1 MQRRRRWRSRGSTFL
16 RRKNRNLKVKRDH
29 KSDLF
34 IFFKA
39 MLQNIPVDQLIPYE
53 RNNKIHTE
61 EQVKKIAK
69 SIKELWFRAP
79 ILVDENF
86 VILAGHWRLAA
97 AQKLKMKEVPVIQYT
112 DLTEEQKKKYRLLDN
127 RLSDL
132 SEYDLENL
140 RIELQELNDERLN
153 GLFEE
158 FDLKLEEEEWNEEIE
173 DEAPLPPEIT
183 EIQEWDI
190 FVMEW
195 KAGHHYLICGDST
208 KTETYEKLVT
218 LAGKKADLLFTD
230 PPYNVN
236 YKGQGK
242 KTSNGILND
251 RMSDQN
257 FLFFLQDT
265 FHALTTALKPTAP
278 MYIFHASKTQRE
290 FQNAMEEN
298 GIEIISQLI
307 WNKPSI
313 NHVWASYKSKHEPFF
328 YAKLKGQEIPRYW
341 SELYEETVR
350 ESPDRTQKTEKE
362 ILKVLKKAKEA
373 EKEGLTTIRTQKRHP
388 VQDYEHPTQKPVE
401 LVERAILNS
410 SREWELVLEPF
421 AGSGTTLIA
430 SEKTGRLSLNI
441 ELDPK
446 YVEVI
451 LKRYKRITGNS
462 IRCLNRDLNF

>member
-1 MQRRRRWRSRGSTFL
+1 MNPDFL
-16 RRKNRNLKVKRDH
+16 S
-29 KSDLF
+29 SDM
-34 IFFKA
+34 IV
-39 MLQNIPVDQLIPYE
+39 MLQHLSIDTLIPYE

-61 EQVKKIAK
+61 EQIKKIAK

-79 ILVDENF
+79 ILIDENNI
-86 VILAGHWRLAA
+86 ILAWHWRLAA
-97 AQKLKMKEVPVIQYT
+97 AKKLKLKEVPVIQYT
-112 DLTEEQKKKYRLLDN
+112 DLTEDQKKKYRLLDN
-127 RLSDL
+127 RLADL

-140 RIELQELNDERLN
+140 KLELQELNDERMN
-153 GLFEE
+153 DLFSE

-195 KAGHHYLICGDST
+195 RAGHHYLICGDST
-208 KTETYEKLVT
+208 KSETYEKLVT

-242 KTSNGILND
+242 KTSNGIMND

-265 FHALTTALKPTAP
+265 FHALKNGLNNTAP

-313 NHVWASYKSKHEPFF
+313 NHIGASYKSKHEPFF
-328 YAKLKGQEIPRYW
+328 YARMKGADIPWYG
-341 SELYEETVR
+341 SELFEETVR
-350 ESPDRTQKTEKE
+350 TLPSRAEKSDKE
-362 ILKVLKKAKEA
+362 ILQMIKKVKEA

-430 SEKTGRLSLNI
+430 AEKTGRLSLNI

-446 YVEVI
+446 YVEVVI
-451 LKRYKRITGNS
+451 RRYKRITGKS
-462 IRCLNRDLNF
+462 VRCLNRELNF

>member
-1 MQRRRRWRSRGSTFL
+1 
-16 RRKNRNLKVKRDH
+16 
-29 KSDLF
+29 
-34 IFFKA
+34 
-39 MLQNIPVDQLIPYE
+39 MLQNIPLDQLIPYE
-53 RNNKIHTE
+53 RNNKIHNA
-61 EQVKKIAK
+61 EQVKQIAK

-79 ILVDENF
+79 IIVDENF

-97 AQKLKMKEVPVIQYT
+97 AQKLKLKEAPVIQYT

-132 SEYDLENL
+132 SDYDLENL
-140 RIELQELNDERLN
+140 RLELQELNDEWMN
-153 GLFEE
+153 DLFSE

-173 DEAPLPPEIT
+173 DEAPAVQPDPIV
-183 EIQEWDI
+183 QEWDI
-190 FVMEW
+190 FELEG
-195 KAGHHYLICGDST
+195 KNGKHYLICGDST
-208 KTETYEKLVT
+208 KIETYTKLT
-218 LAGKKADLLFTD
+218 ELAGKKADLLFTD

-265 FHALTTALKPTAP
+265 FYALSTALKPTAP
-278 MYIFHASKTQRE
+278 MYVFHASKTQRE

-328 YAKLKGQEIPRYW
+328 YAKMKGADIPWYG
-341 SELYEETVR
+341 SELFEETVR
-350 ESPDRTQKTEKE
+350 TLPSRAEKSDKE
-362 ILKVLKKAKEA
+362 ILQMIKKVKEA

-430 SEKTGRLSLNI
+430 AEKAGRLSLNI

-451 LKRYKRITGNS
+451 IKRFKRITKGKVT
-462 IRCLNRDLNF
+462 CNRDDLDLNQIF

>member
-1 MQRRRRWRSRGSTFL
+1 
-16 RRKNRNLKVKRDH
+16 
-29 KSDLF
+29 
-34 IFFKA
+34 
-39 MLQNIPVDQLIPYE
+39 MLQNISIDKLIPYE
-53 RNNKIHTE
+53 HNNKIHDA
-61 EQVKKIAK
+61 EQIKKIAK

-79 ILVDENF
+79 ILIDENNI
-86 VILAGHWRLAA
+86 ILAWHWRLAA
-97 AQKLKMKEVPVIQYT
+97 AKKLKLKEVPIIQYT
-112 DLTEEQKKKYRLLDN
+112 DLTEDQKKKYRLLDN
-127 RLSDL
+127 RLADL

-140 RIELQELNDERLN
+140 KLELQELNDERLN

-158 FDLKLEEEEWNEEIE
+158 FDLKLQEEERDEDKE
-173 DEAPLPPEIT
+173 DEVPAVQPDPIV
-183 EIQEWDI
+183 QEWDI
-190 FVMEW
+190 FELEG
-195 KAGHHYLICGDST
+195 KNGKHYLICGDST
-208 KTETYEKLVT
+208 KIETYTKLT
-218 LAGKKADLLFTD
+218 ELAGKKADLLFTD

-265 FHALTTALKPTAP
+265 FYALKNGLNNTAP

-313 NHVWASYKSKHEPFF
+313 NHIGAAYKSKHEPFF
-328 YAKLKGQEIPRYW
+328 YARMKGADIPWYGSEI
-341 SELYEETVR
+341 YEETVR

-362 ILKVLKKAKEA
+362 ILQAFKKAKEA
-373 EKEGLTTIRTQKRHP
+373 EKEGYTTIWSQKRHP

-430 SEKTGRLSLNI
+430 AEKAGRLSLNI

-451 LKRYKRITGNS
+451 LKRYKRITGKS
-462 IRCLNRDLNF
+462 VRCLNRELNLAIT

>member
-1 MQRRRRWRSRGSTFL
+1 
-16 RRKNRNLKVKRDH
+16 
-29 KSDLF
+29 
-34 IFFKA
+34 
-39 MLQNIPVDQLIPYE
+39 MLQNIPLDQLIPYE
-53 RNNKIHTE
+53 RNNKIHNA
-61 EQVKKIAK
+61 EQVKQIAK

-97 AQKLKMKEVPVIQYT
+97 AQKLKLKEVPVIQYT

-127 RLSDL
+127 RLADL

-140 RIELQELNDERLN
+140 KLELQELNDEWMN
-153 GLFEE
+153 DLFSE

-208 KTETYEKLVT
+208 KSETYEKLVT

-242 KTSNGILND
+242 KTSNGIMND

-265 FHALTTALKPTAP
+265 FHALKNGLNNAAP

-328 YAKLKGQEIPRYW
+328 YARMKGSDIPRYG
-341 SELYEETVR
+341 SEIYEETVR

-362 ILKVLKKAKEA
+362 ILQAFKKAKEA

-410 SREWELVLEPF
+410 SREWESVLEPF

-430 SEKTGRLSLNI
+430 AEKTGRLSLNI

-451 LKRYKRITGNS
+451 LKRYKRITKREVTC
-462 IRCLNRDLNF
+462 INRDDLDLNQIF

>member
-1 MQRRRRWRSRGSTFL
+1 
-16 RRKNRNLKVKRDH
+16 
-29 KSDLF
+29 
-34 IFFKA
+34 
-39 MLQNIPVDQLIPYE
+39 MLQHIPIDTLIPYE
-53 RNNKIHTE
+53 RNNKIHDA
-61 EQVKKIAK
+61 EQIKKIAK

-79 ILVDENF
+79 ILVDENL
-86 VILAGHWRLAA
+86 VILAGHGRLAA
-97 AQKLKMKEVPVIQYT
+97 AKKLKLKEVPVIQYT
-112 DLTEEQKKKYRLLDN
+112 DLTEDQKKKYRLLDN
-127 RLSDL
+127 RLADL

-140 RIELQELNDERLN
+140 KLELQELNDEWMN
-153 GLFEE
+153 DLFSE
-158 FDLKLEEEEWNEEIE
+158 FDLQLEEEEWNEEIE

-208 KTETYEKLVT
+208 KSEIYEKLVT

-265 FHALTTALKPTAP
+265 FHALKNGLNNTAP

-313 NHVWASYKSKHEPFF
+313 NHIGANYKSKHEPFF
-328 YAKLKGQEIPRYW
+328 YARMKGADIPRYG

-350 ESPDRTQKTEKE
+350 TLPTRAEKSDKE
-362 ILKVLKKAKEA
+362 ILQMIKKVKEA

-430 SEKTGRLSLNI
+430 AEKTGRLSLNI

-451 LKRYKRITGNS
+451 LKRYKRITGKG
-462 IRCLNRDLNF
+462 IRCLSRELNF

>member
-1 MQRRRRWRSRGSTFL
+1 
-16 RRKNRNLKVKRDH
+16 
-29 KSDLF
+29 
-34 IFFKA
+34 
-39 MLQNIPVDQLIPYE
+39 MLQHISIDTLIPYE
-53 RNNKIHTE
+53 RNNKIHD
-61 EQVKKIAK
+61 EQQIKKIAK

-79 ILVDENF
+79 ILIDEKNI
-86 VILAGHWRLAA
+86 ILAGHWRLAA
-97 AQKLKMKEVPVIQYT
+97 AKKLKLKEVPVIQYT

-127 RLSDL
+127 RLADL
-132 SEYDLENL
+132 SDYDLENL
-140 RIELQELNDERLN
+140 KLELQELNDEWMN
-153 GLFEE
+153 DLFSE
-158 FDLKLEEEEWNEEIE
+158 FDLKLEEEERNEEIE
-173 DEAPLPPEIT
+173 DEAPLPPADPIV
-183 EIQEWDI
+183 QEWDI
-190 FVMEW
+190 FELEG
-195 KAGHHYLICGDST
+195 KSGKHYLICGDST
-208 KTETYEKLVT
+208 KSETYTKLIE

-265 FHALTTALKPTAP
+265 FHALKNGLNNTAP

-313 NHVWASYKSKHEPFF
+313 NHIGAAYKSKHEPFF
-328 YAKLKGQEIPRYW
+328 YARMKGADIPWYGSEI
-341 SELYEETVR
+341 YEETVR
-350 ESPDRTQKTEKE
+350 EAPDRTQKSDKE
-362 ILKVLKKAKEA
+362 ILQKIKKIKEA

-430 SEKTGRLSLNI
+430 AEKTGRLSLNI

-446 YVEVI
+446 YVEVVI
-451 LKRYKRITGNS
+451 RRYKRITGKS
-462 IRCLNRDLNF
+462 VRCLNRELNF

>member
-1 MQRRRRWRSRGSTFL
+1 
-16 RRKNRNLKVKRDH
+16 
-29 KSDLF
+29 
-34 IFFKA
+34 
-39 MLQNIPVDQLIPYE
+39 MLQNIPIDKLIPYE
-53 RNNKIHTE
+53 RNNKIHDE
-61 EQVKKIAK
+61 AQIKKIAK

-79 ILVDENF
+79 ILIDENNI
-86 VILAGHWRLAA
+86 ILAGHWRLAA
-97 AQKLKMKEVPVIQYT
+97 AKKLKLKEVPVIQYT

-127 RLSDL
+127 RLADL
-132 SEYDLENL
+132 SDYDLENL
-140 RIELQELNDERLN
+140 KLELQELNDEWMN
-153 GLFEE
+153 DLFSE
-158 FDLKLEEEEWNEEIE
+158 FDLQLEEEERDEDKE
-173 DEAPLPPEIT
+173 DEVPAVQPDPIV
-183 EIQEWDI
+183 QEWDI
-190 FVMEW
+190 FELEG
-195 KAGHHYLICGDST
+195 KNGKHYLICGDST
-208 KTETYEKLVT
+208 KIETYTKLT
-218 LAGKKADLLFTD
+218 ELAGKKADLLFTD

-265 FHALTTALKPTAP
+265 FYALKNGLNNTAP

-313 NHVWASYKSKHEPFF
+313 NHIGAAYKSKHEPFF
-328 YAKLKGQEIPRYW
+328 YARMKGADIPWYGSEI
-341 SELYEETVR
+341 YEETVR

-362 ILKVLKKAKEA
+362 ILQSFKKAKEA
-373 EKEGLTTIRTQKRHP
+373 EKEGYTTIWSQKRHP

-410 SREWELVLEPF
+410 SREWESVLEPF

-430 SEKTGRLSLNI
+430 AEKAGRLSLNI

-451 LKRYKRITGNS
+451 LKRYKRLTKREVTCI
-462 IRCLNRDLNF
+462 NRDDLDLNQIF

>member
-1 MQRRRRWRSRGSTFL
+1 
-16 RRKNRNLKVKRDH
+16 
-29 KSDLF
+29 
-34 IFFKA
+34 
-39 MLQNIPVDQLIPYE
+39 MLQHLSIDTLIPYE
-53 RNNKIHTE
+53 RNNKTHDEAQI
-61 EQVKKIAK
+61 KKIAK

-86 VILAGHWRLAA
+86 VILAGHGRLAA
-97 AQKLKMKEVPVIQYT
+97 AQKLKLKEVPVIQYT

-127 RLSDL
+127 RIADL
-132 SEYDLENL
+132 SEYDLDNL
-140 RIELQELNDERLN
+140 KLELQELNDGWMN
-153 GLFEE
+153 DLFSE

-173 DEAPLPPEIT
+173 DEAPAVQPDPIV
-183 EIQEWDI
+183 QEWDI
-190 FVMEW
+190 FELEG
-195 KAGHHYLICGDST
+195 KNGKHYLICGDST
-208 KTETYEKLVT
+208 KSETYTKLT
-218 LAGKKADLLFTD
+218 ELAGKKADLLFTD

-242 KTSNGILND
+242 KTSNGIMND

-257 FLFFLQDT
+257 FLFFLEDV
-265 FHALTTALKPTAP
+265 FNAITTATKESAP
-278 MYIFHASKTQRE
+278 MYIFHASRTQMWFE
-290 FQNAMEEN
+290 QAMMGA

-328 YAKLKGQEIPRYW
+328 YAKKKGQEIPRYW
-341 SELYEETVR
+341 SEIYEETVR
-350 ESPDRTQKTEKE
+350 DNPERYKKSDKE
-362 ILKVLKKAKEA
+362 ILQAIKRAKEA
-373 EKEGLTTIRTQKRHP
+373 EVEGLTTIRTQKRHP

-430 SEKTGRLSLNI
+430 SEKAGRISLNI

-451 LKRYKRITGNS
+451 LKRFKRITKGKVTC
-462 IRCLNRDLNF
+462 INRDDLNLNQIF

>member
-1 MQRRRRWRSRGSTFL
+1 
-16 RRKNRNLKVKRDH
+16 
-29 KSDLF
+29 
-34 IFFKA
+34 

-79 ILVDENF
+79 ILIDENNI
-86 VILAGHWRLAA
+86 ILAGHGRLAA

-132 SEYDLENL
+132 SEYDLDNL
-140 RIELQELNDERLN
+140 KLELQELNDGWMN
-153 GLFEE
+153 DLFSE

-208 KTETYEKLVT
+208 KSETYEKLVT

-242 KTSNGILND
+242 KTSNGIMND
-251 RMSDQN
+251 CMSDQN

-265 FHALTTALKPTAP
+265 FHALTTALNSTAP

-350 ESPDRTQKTEKE
+350 ELPDRTQKTEKE
-362 ILKVLKKAKEA
+362 ILQALKKAKEA
-373 EKEGLTTIRTQKRHP
+373 EKEGYTTIWSQKRHP

-410 SREWELVLEPF
+410 SREWESVLEPF

-430 SEKTGRLSLNI
+430 AEKTGRLSLNI

-451 LKRYKRITGNS
+451 LKRYKRIIKGKVTC
-462 IRCLNRDLNF
+462 INRDDLNLNQIF

>member
-1 MQRRRRWRSRGSTFL
+1 
-16 RRKNRNLKVKRDH
+16 
-29 KSDLF
+29 
-34 IFFKA
+34 
-39 MLQNIPVDQLIPYE
+39 MLQNISIDKLIPYE
-53 RNNKIHTE
+53 HNNKIHDA
-61 EQVKKIAK
+61 EQIKKIAK

-79 ILVDENF
+79 ILIDENNI
-86 VILAGHWRLAA
+86 ILAWHWRLAA
-97 AQKLKMKEVPVIQYT
+97 AKKLKLKEVPIIQYT
-112 DLTEEQKKKYRLLDN
+112 DLTENQKKKYRLLDN
-127 RLSDL
+127 RLADL

-140 RIELQELNDERLN
+140 KLELQELNDERLN

-158 FDLKLEEEEWNEEIE
+158 FDLKLQEEERDEDKE
-173 DEAPLPPEIT
+173 DEVPAVQPDPIV
-183 EIQEWDI
+183 QEWDI
-190 FVMEW
+190 FELEG
-195 KAGHHYLICGDST
+195 KNGKHYLICGDST
-208 KTETYEKLVT
+208 KIETYTKLT
-218 LAGKKADLLFTD
+218 ELAGKKADLLFTD

-265 FHALTTALKPTAP
+265 FYALKNGLNNTAP

-313 NHVWASYKSKHEPFF
+313 NHIGAAYKSKHEPFF
-328 YAKLKGQEIPRYW
+328 YARMKGADIPWYG
-341 SELYEETVR
+341 SELFEETVR
-350 ESPDRTQKTEKE
+350 TLPTRAEKNDKE
-362 ILKVLKKAKEA
+362 ILQMIKKVKEA

-410 SREWELVLEPF
+410 SREWESVLEPF

-430 SEKTGRLSLNI
+430 AEKTGRLSLNI

-446 YVEVI
+446 YVEVVI
-451 LKRYKRITGNS
+451 RRYKRITGKS
-462 IRCLNRDLNF
+462 VRCLNRELNF

>member
-1 MQRRRRWRSRGSTFL
+1 
-16 RRKNRNLKVKRDH
+16 
-29 KSDLF
+29 
-34 IFFKA
+34 
-39 MLQNIPVDQLIPYE
+39 MLQHLSIDTLIPYE
-53 RNNKIHTE
+53 RNNKIHDA
-61 EQVKKIAK
+61 EQIKKIAK

-79 ILVDENF
+79 ILIDENNI
-86 VILAGHWRLAA
+86 ILAWHWRLAA
-97 AQKLKMKEVPVIQYT
+97 AKKLKLKEVPVIQYT

-127 RLSDL
+127 RLADL

-140 RIELQELNDERLN
+140 RLELQELNDEWMN
-153 GLFEE
+153 DLFSE
-158 FDLKLEEEEWNEEIE
+158 FDLQLDEEERDEDKE
-173 DEAPLPPEIT
+173 DEVPAAQPDPIV
-183 EIQEWDI
+183 QEWDI
-190 FVMEW
+190 FELEG
-195 KAGHHYLICGDST
+195 KNGKHYLICGDST
-208 KTETYEKLVT
+208 KAETYTKLT
-218 LAGKKADLLFTD
+218 ELAGKKADLLFTD

-265 FHALTTALKPTAP
+265 FHALQTALNSTAP

-313 NHVWASYKSKHEPFF
+313 NHIGAAYKSKHEPFF
-328 YAKLKGQEIPRYW
+328 YARMKGADIPRYG
-341 SELYEETVR
+341 SEIFEETVR
-350 ESPDRTQKTEKE
+350 TLPTRAEKSDKE
-362 ILKVLKKAKEA
+362 ILQMIKKVKEA

-410 SREWELVLEPF
+410 SREWESVLEPF

-430 SEKTGRLSLNI
+430 AEKTGRISLNI

-451 LKRYKRITGNS
+451 LKRYKRITKRE
-462 IRCLNRDLNF
+462 ITCLNRGDLELNQIF

>member
-1 MQRRRRWRSRGSTFL
+1 
-16 RRKNRNLKVKRDH
+16 
-29 KSDLF
+29 
-34 IFFKA
+34 
-39 MLQNIPVDQLIPYE
+39 MLQHLSIDTLIPYE
-53 RNNKIHTE
+53 RNNKIHD
-61 EQVKKIAK
+61 EQQIKKIAK

-79 ILVDENF
+79 ILIDENNI
-86 VILAGHWRLAA
+86 ILAGHWRLAA
-97 AQKLKMKEVPVIQYT
+97 AKKLKLKEVPVIQYT
-112 DLTEEQKKKYRLLDN
+112 DLTEDQKKKYRLLDN
-127 RLSDL
+127 RLADL
-132 SEYDLENL
+132 SDYDLENL
-140 RIELQELNDERLN
+140 KLELQELNDERLN

-158 FDLKLEEEEWNEEIE
+158 FDLKIEEEEWNEEIE
-173 DEAPLPPEIT
+173 DEAPLPPTDPIV
-183 EIQEWDI
+183 QEWDI
-190 FVMEW
+190 FELEG
-195 KAGHHYLICGDST
+195 KNGKHYLICGDST
-208 KTETYEKLVT
+208 KIETYTKLT
-218 LAGKKADLLFTD
+218 ELADKKADLLFTD

-251 RMSDQN
+251 KMSDQN
-257 FLFFLQDT
+257 FLYFLQDT
-265 FHALTTALKPTAP
+265 FHALKTALNSNAP
-278 MYIFHASKTQRE
+278 LYVFHASKTQRE

-313 NHVWASYKSKHEPFF
+313 NHIGAAYKSKHEPFF
-328 YAKLKGQEIPRYW
+328 YARMKGADIPRYG
-341 SELYEETVR
+341 SEIYEETVR

-362 ILKVLKKAKEA
+362 ILQAFKKAKEA
-373 EKEGLTTIRTQKRHP
+373 EKEGYTTIWSQKRHP

-430 SEKTGRLSLNI
+430 AEKAGRLSINI

-451 LKRYKRITGNS
+451 LRRYKRITGKGV
-462 IRCLNRDLNF
+462 RCLSRDLELT

>member
-1 MQRRRRWRSRGSTFL
+1 
-16 RRKNRNLKVKRDH
+16 
-29 KSDLF
+29 
-34 IFFKA
+34 
-39 MLQNIPVDQLIPYE
+39 MLQHLSIDTLIPYE
-53 RNNKIHTE
+53 RNNKIHD
-61 EQVKKIAK
+61 EQQIKKIAK

-79 ILVDENF
+79 ILIDENN

-97 AQKLKMKEVPVIQYT
+97 AKKLKLKEVPVIQYT
-112 DLTEEQKKKYRLLDN
+112 DLTEDQKKKYRLLDN
-127 RLSDL
+127 RLADL

-140 RIELQELNDERLN
+140 KLELQELNDERLN

-158 FDLKLEEEEWNEEIE
+158 FDLNLEEEERDEDIE

-183 EIQEWDI
+183 EIQEWDV

-208 KTETYEKLVT
+208 KSETYEKLVA

-265 FHALTTALKPTAP
+265 FHALSTALKPTAP

-313 NHVWASYKSKHEPFF
+313 NHIGAAYKSKHEPFF
-328 YAKLKGQEIPRYW
+328 YARMKGADIPRYG
-341 SELYEETVR
+341 SEIYEETVR

-362 ILKVLKKAKEA
+362 ILQAIKKAKEA
-373 EKEGLTTIRTQKRHP
+373 EKEGYTTIWSQKRHP

-430 SEKTGRLSLNI
+430 AEKAGRLSLNI

-451 LKRYKRITGNS
+451 LKRYKRITGKS
-462 IRCLNRDLNF
+462 VRCLSRDGLDLSQIF

>member
-1 MQRRRRWRSRGSTFL
+1 
-16 RRKNRNLKVKRDH
+16 
-29 KSDLF
+29 
-34 IFFKA
+34 
-39 MLQNIPVDQLIPYE
+39 MLQHLSIDTLIPYE
-53 RNNKIHTE
+53 RNNKIHDA
-61 EQVKKIAK
+61 EQIKKIAK

-79 ILVDENF
+79 ILIDENNI
-86 VILAGHWRLAA
+86 ILAWHWRLAA
-97 AQKLKMKEVPVIQYT
+97 AKKLKLKEVPVIQYT

-127 RLSDL
+127 RLADL

-140 RIELQELNDERLN
+140 KLELQELNDERLN

-158 FDLKLEEEEWNEEIE
+158 FDLNLEEEERNEEIE
-173 DEAPLPPEIT
+173 DEAPLPPTDPIV
-183 EIQEWDI
+183 QEWDI
-190 FVMEW
+190 FELDG
-195 KAGHHYLICGDST
+195 KNGKHYLICGDST
-208 KTETYEKLVT
+208 KEGTYTKLIE

-278 MYIFHASKTQRE
+278 LYVFHASKTQRE

-313 NHVWASYKSKHEPFF
+313 NHIGAAYKSKHEPFS
-328 YAKLKGQEIPRYW
+328 YARMKGADIPRYG

-350 ESPDRTQKTEKE
+350 TLPTRAEKSDKE
-362 ILKVLKKAKEA
+362 ILQMIKKVKEA

-430 SEKTGRLSLNI
+430 AEKAGRLSLNI

-451 LKRYKRITGNS
+451 LKRYKRITGKS
-462 IRCLNRDLNF
+462 VRCLSRDLELT

>member
-1 MQRRRRWRSRGSTFL
+1 MRKEDEIRRWYEIEDPDFLSSSRI
-16 RRKNRNLKVKRDH
+16 V
-29 KSDLF
+29 
-34 IFFKA
+34 A
-39 MLQNIPVDQLIPYE
+39 MLQHLSIDTLIPYD
-53 RNNKIHTE
+53 RNNKIHDE
-61 EQVKKIAK
+61 AQIKKIAK

-86 VILAGHWRLAA
+86 VILAGHGRLAA
-97 AQKLKMKEVPVIQYT
+97 AKKLKLKEVPVIQYT

-127 RLSDL
+127 RLADL
-132 SEYDLENL
+132 SDYDLENL
-140 RIELQELNDERLN
+140 KLELQELNDEWMN
-153 GLFEE
+153 DLFSE
-158 FDLKLEEEEWNEEIE
+158 FDLQLDEEERDEDKE
-173 DEAPLPPEIT
+173 DEVPAIQPDPIV
-183 EIQEWDI
+183 QEWDI
-190 FVMEW
+190 FELEG
-195 KAGHHYLICGDST
+195 KNGKHYLICGDST
-208 KTETYEKLVT
+208 DSATYTKLIE
-218 LAGKKADLLFTD
+218 LSGQKADMLFTD

-257 FLFFLQDT
+257 FLFFLGDV
-265 FHALTTALKPTAP
+265 FNAITTATKESAP

-313 NHVWASYKSKHEPFF
+313 NHIGAAYKSKHEPFF
-328 YAKLKGQEIPRYW
+328 YARMKDADIPWYGSEI
-341 SELYEETVR
+341 YEETVR

-362 ILKVLKKAKEA
+362 ILQAFKKAKEA
-373 EKEGLTTIRTQKRHP
+373 EKEGYTTIWSQKRHP

-410 SREWELVLEPF
+410 SREWESVLEPF

-430 SEKTGRLSLNI
+430 AEKTGRLSLNI

-451 LKRYKRITGNS
+451 LKRYKRITKREVTC
-462 IRCLNRDLNF
+462 INRDNLNLNQIF

>member
-1 MQRRRRWRSRGSTFL
+1 
-16 RRKNRNLKVKRDH
+16 
-29 KSDLF
+29 
-34 IFFKA
+34 
-39 MLQNIPVDQLIPYE
+39 MLQHIPIDQLFPYE
-53 RNNKIHTE
+53 RNNKIHDE
-61 EQVKKIAK
+61 AQIKKIAK

-79 ILVDENF
+79 ILIDENNI
-86 VILAGHWRLAA
+86 ILAGHWRLAA
-97 AQKLKMKEVPVIQYT
+97 AKKLKLKEVPVIQYT
-112 DLTEEQKKKYRLLDN
+112 DLTEDQKKKYRLLDN
-127 RLSDL
+127 RLADL

-140 RIELQELNDERLN
+140 KLELQELNDERLN

-173 DEAPLPPEIT
+173 DEAPLPPTDPIV
-183 EIQEWDI
+183 QEWDI
-190 FVMEW
+190 FELEG
-195 KAGHHYLICGDST
+195 KNGKHYLICGDST
-208 KTETYEKLVT
+208 KSETYTKLT
-218 LAGKKADLLFTD
+218 ELAGKKADLLFTD

-251 RMSDQN
+251 KMSDQN

-265 FHALTTALKPTAP
+265 FHALSTALNSTAP
-278 MYIFHASKTQRE
+278 LYVFHASKTQRE

-313 NHVWASYKSKHEPFF
+313 NHIGAAYKSKHEPFF
-328 YAKLKGQEIPRYW
+328 YARMKGADIPWYGSEI
-341 SELYEETVR
+341 YEETVR

-362 ILKVLKKAKEA
+362 ILQALKKAKEA
-373 EKEGLTTIRTQKRHP
+373 EKEGSTTIRTQKRHP

-410 SREWELVLEPF
+410 SREGELVLEPF
-421 AGSGTTLIA
+421 AGSWTTLIA
-430 SEKTGRLSLNI
+430 AEKAGRLSLNI

-451 LKRYKRITGNS
+451 LKRYKRITGKS
-462 IRCLNRDLNF
+462 VRCLSRDDLDLSRAF

>member
-1 MQRRRRWRSRGSTFL
+1 
-16 RRKNRNLKVKRDH
+16 
-29 KSDLF
+29 
-34 IFFKA
+34 
-39 MLQNIPVDQLIPYE
+39 MLQHLSIDTLIPYE
-53 RNNKIHTE
+53 RNNKIHDA
-61 EQVKKIAK
+61 EQIKKIAK

-79 ILVDENF
+79 ILIDENNI
-86 VILAGHWRLAA
+86 ILAGHWRLAA
-97 AQKLKMKEVPVIQYT
+97 AKKLKLEEVPVIQYT
-112 DLTEEQKKKYRLLDN
+112 DLTEDQKKKYRLLDN
-127 RLSDL
+127 RLADL

-140 RIELQELNDERLN
+140 KLELQELNDERMN
-153 GLFEE
+153 DLFSE
-158 FDLKLEEEEWNEEIE
+158 FDLQLEEEERDEDKE
-173 DEAPLPPEIT
+173 DEVPAVQPDPIV
-183 EIQEWDI
+183 QEWDI
-190 FVMEW
+190 FELEG
-195 KAGHHYLICGDST
+195 KSGKHYLICGDST
-208 KTETYEKLVT
+208 KSETYTKLT
-218 LAGKKADLLFTD
+218 ELAGKKADLLFTD

-251 RMSDQN
+251 KMSDQN
-257 FLFFLQDT
+257 FLYFLQDT
-265 FHALTTALKPTAP
+265 FHALKTALNSNAP
-278 MYIFHASKTQRE
+278 LYVFHASKTQRE

-313 NHVWASYKSKHEPFF
+313 NHIGAAYKSKHEPFF
-328 YAKLKGQEIPRYW
+328 YARMKGADIPRYG
-341 SELYEETVR
+341 SEIYEETVR

-362 ILKVLKKAKEA
+362 ILQAFKKAKEA
-373 EKEGLTTIRTQKRHP
+373 EKEGYTTIWSQKRHP

-430 SEKTGRLSLNI
+430 AEKAGRLSINI

-451 LKRYKRITGNS
+451 LRRYKRITGKGV
-462 IRCLNRDLNF
+462 RCLSRDDLDLSQIF

>member
-1 MQRRRRWRSRGSTFL
+1 
-16 RRKNRNLKVKRDH
+16 
-29 KSDLF
+29 
-34 IFFKA
+34 

-53 RNNKIHTE
+53 RNNKIHNA

-69 SIKELWFRAP
+69 SIKELWFRSP
-79 ILVDENF
+79 IIVDENR

-132 SEYDLENL
+132 SEYDLDNL
-140 RIELQELNDERLN
+140 KLELQELNDERLN

-173 DEAPLPPEIT
+173 DEAPEVQPDPIV
-183 EIQEWDI
+183 QEWDI
-190 FVMEW
+190 FELEG
-195 KAGHHYLICGDST
+195 KNGKHYLICGDST
-208 KTETYEKLVT
+208 KSETYTKLT
-218 LAGKKADLLFTD
+218 ELAGKKADLLFTD

-242 KTSNGILND
+242 KTSNGIMND

-257 FLFFLQDT
+257 FLFFLEDV
-265 FHALTTALKPTAP
+265 FNAITTATKESTP
-278 MYIFHASKTQRE
+278 MYIFHASRTQMWFE
-290 FQNAMEEN
+290 QAMMGA

-328 YAKLKGQEIPRYW
+328 YAKKKGQEIPRYW
-341 SELYEETVR
+341 SEIYEETVR
-350 ESPDRTQKTEKE
+350 DNPERYKKSDKE
-362 ILKVLKKAKEA
+362 ILQAIKRAKEA
-373 EKEGLTTIRTQKRHP
+373 EAEGFTTIRTQKRHP

-430 SEKTGRLSLNI
+430 SEKAGRISLNI

-451 LKRYKRITGNS
+451 IKRFKRITKGKVTC
-462 IRCLNRDLNF
+462 INRDNLDLNQIF

>member
-1 MQRRRRWRSRGSTFL
+1 
-16 RRKNRNLKVKRDH
+16 
-29 KSDLF
+29 
-34 IFFKA
+34 

-79 ILVDENF
+79 ILIDEKNI
-86 VILAGHWRLAA
+86 ILAGHGRLAA
-97 AQKLKMKEVPVIQYT
+97 AKKLKLKEVPVIQYT

-127 RLSDL
+127 RIADL
-132 SEYDLENL
+132 SEYDLDNL
-140 RIELQELNDERLN
+140 KLELQELNDGWMN

-265 FHALTTALKPTAP
+265 FHALTTALNSTAP

-350 ESPDRTQKTEKE
+350 ESPDWTQKTEKE
-362 ILKVLKKAKEA
+362 ILKALKKAKEA

-410 SREWELVLEPF
+410 SREWESVLEPF
-421 AGSGTTLIA
+421 AGSWTTLIA
-430 SEKTGRLSLNI
+430 SEKAGRISLNI

-451 LKRYKRITGNS
+451 LKRFKRITKGKVTC
-462 IRCLNRDLNF
+462 INRDDLDLNQIF

>member
-1 MQRRRRWRSRGSTFL
+1 
-16 RRKNRNLKVKRDH
+16 
-29 KSDLF
+29 
-34 IFFKA
+34 
-39 MLQNIPVDQLIPYE
+39 MLQNIPLDQLIPYE
-53 RNNKIHTE
+53 RNNKIHNA
-61 EQVKKIAK
+61 EQVKQIAK

-86 VILAGHWRLAA
+86 VILAGHGRLAA
-97 AQKLKMKEVPVIQYT
+97 AQKLKMKEVPVIKYT

-132 SEYDLENL
+132 SEYDLDNL
-140 RIELQELNDERLN
+140 KLELQELNDERLN

-173 DEAPLPPEIT
+173 DEAPEVQPDPIV
-183 EIQEWDI
+183 QEWDI
-190 FVMEW
+190 FELEG
-195 KAGHHYLICGDST
+195 KNGKHYLICGDST
-208 KTETYEKLVT
+208 KSETYTKLT
-218 LAGKKADLLFTD
+218 ELAGKKADLLFTD

-265 FHALTTALKPTAP
+265 FHALKNGLNNTAP

-328 YAKLKGQEIPRYW
+328 YAKMKGADIPWYGSEI
-341 SELYEETVR
+341 YEETVR

-362 ILKVLKKAKEA
+362 ILKALKKAKEA
-373 EKEGLTTIRTQKRHP
+373 EKEGYTTIWSQKRHP

-430 SEKTGRLSLNI
+430 AEKAGRLSLNI

-451 LKRYKRITGNS
+451 IKRFKRITKRKVTC
-462 IRCLNRDLNF
+462 INRDDLDLNQIF

>member
-1 MQRRRRWRSRGSTFL
+1 
-16 RRKNRNLKVKRDH
+16 
-29 KSDLF
+29 
-34 IFFKA
+34 
-39 MLQNIPVDQLIPYE
+39 MLQHLSIDQLIPYE
-53 RNNKIHTE
+53 RNNKIHDA
-61 EQVKKIAK
+61 EQIKKIAK

-79 ILVDENF
+79 ILIDEKNI
-86 VILAGHWRLAA
+86 ILAWHWRLAA
-97 AQKLKMKEVPVIQYT
+97 AKKLKLKEVPVIQYT

-127 RLSDL
+127 RLADL

-140 RIELQELNDERLN
+140 RLELQELNDERLN

-158 FDLKLEEEEWNEEIE
+158 FDLKLEEEERNEEIE
-173 DEAPLPPEIT
+173 DEAPLPTADPIV
-183 EIQEWDI
+183 QEWDI
-190 FVMEW
+190 FELEG
-195 KAGHHYLICGDST
+195 KNGKHYLICWDST
-208 KTETYEKLVT
+208 KAETYEQLIQ

-265 FHALTTALKPTAP
+265 FHALKNGLNNTAP

-313 NHVWASYKSKHEPFF
+313 NHIGAAYKSKHEPFF
-328 YAKLKGQEIPRYW
+328 YAKMKGADIPWYG
-341 SELYEETVR
+341 SELFEETVR
-350 ESPDRTQKTEKE
+350 TLPTRAEKSDKE
-362 ILKVLKKAKEA
+362 ILQMIKKVKEA

-430 SEKTGRLSLNI
+430 AEKAGRLSLNI

-451 LKRYKRITGNS
+451 LKRYKRLTKREVTCI
-462 IRCLNRDLNF
+462 NRDDLDLNQIF

>member
-1 MQRRRRWRSRGSTFL
+1 
-16 RRKNRNLKVKRDH
+16 
-29 KSDLF
+29 
-34 IFFKA
+34 
-39 MLQNIPVDQLIPYE
+39 MLQHIPIDQLIPYE
-53 RNNKIHTE
+53 RNNKIHDA
-61 EQVKKIAK
+61 EQIKKIAK

-79 ILVDENF
+79 ILIDENN

-97 AQKLKMKEVPVIQYT
+97 AKKLKLKEVPVIQYT
-112 DLTEEQKKKYRLLDN
+112 DLTEDQKKKYRLLDN
-127 RLSDL
+127 RLADL

-140 RIELQELNDERLN
+140 KLELQELNDERLN

-158 FDLKLEEEEWNEEIE
+158 FDLKIEEEWNEEIE
-173 DEAPLPPEIT
+173 DEAPLPPTDPI
-183 EIQEWDI
+183 IQEWDI
-190 FVMEW
+190 FELEG
-195 KAGHHYLICGDST
+195 KSGKHYLICWDST
-208 KTETYEKLVT
+208 KAETYTKLT
-218 LAGKKADLLFTD
+218 ELAGKKADLLFTD

-265 FHALTTALKPTAP
+265 FHALSTALKPTAP

-313 NHVWASYKSKHEPFF
+313 NHIGAAYKSKHEPFF
-328 YAKLKGQEIPRYW
+328 YARMKGADIPWYGSEI
-341 SELYEETVR
+341 YEETVR

-362 ILKVLKKAKEA
+362 ILQAFKKAKEA
-373 EKEGLTTIRTQKRHP
+373 EKEGYTTIWSQKRHP

-430 SEKTGRLSLNI
+430 AEKAGRLSLNI

-451 LKRYKRITGNS
+451 LKRYKRITGKGV
-462 IRCLNRDLNF
+462 RCLSRDLELT

>member
-1 MQRRRRWRSRGSTFL
+1 
-16 RRKNRNLKVKRDH
+16 
-29 KSDLF
+29 
-34 IFFKA
+34 
-39 MLQNIPVDQLIPYE
+39 MLQNIPLDQLIPYE
-53 RNNKIHTE
+53 RNNKIHNA

-79 ILVDENF
+79 IIVDENR

-127 RLSDL
+127 RLADL
-132 SEYDLENL
+132 SEYDLDNL
-140 RIELQELNDERLN
+140 RLELQELNDERLN

-173 DEAPLPPEIT
+173 DEAPAVQPDPIV
-183 EIQEWDI
+183 QEWDI
-190 FVMEW
+190 FELEG
-195 KAGHHYLICGDST
+195 KNGKHYLICGDST
-208 KTETYEKLVT
+208 KIETYTKLT
-218 LAGKKADLLFTD
+218 ELAGKKADLLFTD

-265 FHALTTALKPTAP
+265 FHAITTALKSTAP
-278 MYIFHASKTQRE
+278 LYVFHASKTQRE

-313 NHVWASYKSKHEPFF
+313 NHIGAAYKSKHEPFF
-328 YAKLKGQEIPRYW
+328 YARMKGADIPWYGSEI
-341 SELYEETVR
+341 YEETVR
-350 ESPDRTQKTEKE
+350 ESPDRMQKTEKE
-362 ILKVLKKAKEA
+362 ILQAFKKAKEA

-430 SEKTGRLSLNI
+430 SEKAGRISLNI

>member
-1 MQRRRRWRSRGSTFL
+1 
-16 RRKNRNLKVKRDH
+16 
-29 KSDLF
+29 
-34 IFFKA
+34 
-39 MLQNIPVDQLIPYE
+39 
-53 RNNKIHTE
+53 
-61 EQVKKIAK
+61 
-69 SIKELWFRAP
+69 
-79 ILVDENF
+79 
-86 VILAGHWRLAA
+86 
-97 AQKLKMKEVPVIQYT
+97 
-112 DLTEEQKKKYRLLDN
+112 
-127 RLSDL
+127 
-132 SEYDLENL
+132 
-140 RIELQELNDERLN
+140 
-153 GLFEE
+153 
-158 FDLKLEEEEWNEEIE
+158 
-173 DEAPLPPEIT
+173 
-183 EIQEWDI
+183 
-190 FVMEW
+190 MEW
-195 KAGHHYLICGDST
+195 KAGHHYLICGNST
-208 KTETYEKLVT
+208 KSETYEKLVT

-265 FHALTTALKPTAP
+265 FHAITTALKSTAP
-278 MYIFHASKTQRE
+278 LYVFHASKTQRE

-313 NHVWASYKSKHEPFF
+313 NHIGASYKSKHEPFF
-328 YAKLKGQEIPRYW
+328 YARMKGSDIPRYG
-341 SELYEETVR
+341 SEIYEETVR

-362 ILKVLKKAKEA
+362 ILQAIKKVKEA

-410 SREWELVLEPF
+410 SKEWELVLEPF

-430 SEKTGRLSLNI
+430 AEKAGRLSLNI

-451 LKRYKRITGNS
+451 IKRFKRITKGKVT
-462 IRCLNRDLNF
+462 CNRDDLDLNQIF

>member
-1 MQRRRRWRSRGSTFL
+1 
-16 RRKNRNLKVKRDH
+16 
-29 KSDLF
+29 
-34 IFFKA
+34 

-53 RNNKIHTE
+53 RNNKIHNA
-61 EQVKKIAK
+61 EQVKQIAK
-69 SIKELWFRAP
+69 SIKELWFRSP
-79 ILVDENF
+79 IIVDENR

-97 AQKLKMKEVPVIQYT
+97 AKKLKMKEVPVIQYT

-140 RIELQELNDERLN
+140 KLELQELNDEWMN

-158 FDLKLEEEEWNEEIE
+158 FDLKLEEEERNEEIE

-208 KTETYEKLVT
+208 KSETYEKLVT

-265 FHALTTALKPTAP
+265 FHALTTALNSTAP

-350 ESPDRTQKTEKE
+350 ELPDRTQKTEKE
-362 ILKVLKKAKEA
+362 ILKALKKAKEA

-430 SEKTGRLSLNI
+430 SEKAGRISLNI

-451 LKRYKRITGNS
+451 LKRYKRITKGKVTC
-462 IRCLNRDLNF
+462 INRDDLDLNQIF

>member
-1 MQRRRRWRSRGSTFL
+1 MDEIRRWYEIEDPDFLSSSRI
-16 RRKNRNLKVKRDH
+16 V
-29 KSDLF
+29 
-34 IFFKA
+34 A
-39 MLQNIPVDQLIPYE
+39 MLQHLSIDTLIPYD
-53 RNNKIHTE
+53 RNNKIHDE
-61 EQVKKIAK
+61 AQIKKIAK

-97 AQKLKMKEVPVIQYT
+97 AKKLKLKEVPVIQYT
-112 DLTEEQKKKYRLLDN
+112 DLTEDQKKKYRLLDN
-127 RLSDL
+127 RLADL

-140 RIELQELNDERLN
+140 KIELQELNDERMN
-153 GLFEE
+153 DLFSE
-158 FDLKLEEEEWNEEIE
+158 FDLQLEEEERDEEKE
-173 DEAPLPPEIT
+173 DEVPAIQPDPIV
-183 EIQEWDI
+183 QEWDI
-190 FVMEW
+190 FELDG
-195 KAGHHYLICGDST
+195 KNGKHYLICGDST
-208 KTETYEKLVT
+208 KPEVYEKLVQ
-218 LAGKKADLLFTD
+218 LAGENADLLFTD

-236 YKGQGK
+236 YKGTGK
-242 KTSNGILND
+242 KTSNGIMND
-251 RMSDQN
+251 RMSDQH
-257 FLFFLQDT
+257 FLFFLHDT
-265 FHALTTALKPTAP
+265 FHALKTALKPTAP

-290 FQNAMEEN
+290 FQNAMGEN

-313 NHVWASYKSKHEPFF
+313 NHIGAAYKSKHEPFF
-328 YAKLKGQEIPRYW
+328 YARMKGADIPRYG

-350 ESPDRTQKTEKE
+350 TLPTRAEKSDKE
-362 ILKVLKKAKEA
+362 ILQMIKKVKEA

-410 SREWELVLEPF
+410 SREWESVLEPF

-430 SEKTGRLSLNI
+430 AEKTGRLSINI

-451 LKRYKRITGNS
+451 LKRYKRITKREITCINRGDLE
-462 IRCLNRDLNF
+462 LNQIF

>member
-1 MQRRRRWRSRGSTFL
+1 
-16 RRKNRNLKVKRDH
+16 
-29 KSDLF
+29 
-34 IFFKA
+34 
-39 MLQNIPVDQLIPYE
+39 MLQHLSIDTLIPYD
-53 RNNKIHTE
+53 RNNKIHDA
-61 EQVKKIAK
+61 EQIKKIAK

-97 AQKLKMKEVPVIQYT
+97 AKKLKLKEVPVIQYT
-112 DLTEEQKKKYRLLDN
+112 DLTEDQKKKYRLLDN
-127 RLSDL
+127 RLADL

-140 RIELQELNDERLN
+140 KLELQELNDERLN

-158 FDLKLEEEEWNEEIE
+158 FDLKLEEEERNEEIE
-173 DEAPLPPEIT
+173 DEAPLPPTNPIV
-183 EIQEWDI
+183 QEWDI
-190 FVMEW
+190 FELDG
-195 KAGHHYLICGDST
+195 KNGKHYLICGDST
-208 KTETYEKLVT
+208 KSETYTKLT
-218 LAGKKADLLFTD
+218 ELAGKKADLLFTD

-265 FHALTTALKPTAP
+265 FHALSTALNSNAP
-278 MYIFHASKTQRE
+278 LYVFHASKTQRE

-313 NHVWASYKSKHEPFF
+313 NHIGAAYKSKHEPFF
-328 YAKLKGQEIPRYW
+328 YARLKGADIPWYGSEI
-341 SELYEETVR
+341 YEETVR

-362 ILKVLKKAKEA
+362 ILQALKKAKEA
-373 EKEGLTTIRTQKRHP
+373 EKEGYTTIWSQKRHP

-421 AGSGTTLIA
+421 AGSWTTLIA
-430 SEKTGRLSLNI
+430 AEKTGRLSLNI

-451 LKRYKRITGNS
+451 LRRYKRITGKS
-462 IRCLNRDLNF
+462 VRCLSRDLELT

>member
-1 MQRRRRWRSRGSTFL
+1 
-16 RRKNRNLKVKRDH
+16 
-29 KSDLF
+29 
-34 IFFKA
+34 
-39 MLQNIPVDQLIPYE
+39 MLQHLSIDTLIPYK
-53 RNNKIHTE
+53 RNNKIHDA
-61 EQVKKIAK
+61 EQIKKIAK

-79 ILVDENF
+79 ILIDENN

-97 AQKLKMKEVPVIQYT
+97 AKKLKLKEVPVIQYT
-112 DLTEEQKKKYRLLDN
+112 DLTEDQKKKYRLLDN
-127 RLSDL
+127 RLADL

-140 RIELQELNDERLN
+140 KLELQGLNDERLN

-158 FDLKLEEEEWNEEIE
+158 FDLKLEEEEWNEDIE
-173 DEAPLPPEIT
+173 DEAPLPPTDPIV
-183 EIQEWDI
+183 QEWDI
-190 FVMEW
+190 FELEG
-195 KAGHHYLICGDST
+195 KSGKHYLICGDST
-208 KTETYEKLVT
+208 KSETYEKLVA

-257 FLFFLQDT
+257 FLYFLGDFFN
-265 FHALTTALKPTAP
+265 AITTATKESAP
-278 MYIFHASKTQRE
+278 MYIFHASRTQMWFE
-290 FQNAMEEN
+290 QAMM
-298 GIEIISQLI
+298 GAGLEIISQLI

-313 NHVWASYKSKHEPFF
+313 NHIWASYKSKHEPFF
-328 YAKLKGQEIPRYW
+328 YAKKKGQEIPRYW
-341 SELYEETVR
+341 SEIYEETVR
-350 ESPDRTQKTEKE
+350 DNPERYKKSDKE
-362 ILKVLKKAKEA
+362 ILQAIKRAKEA
-373 EKEGLTTIRTQKRHP
+373 EAESFTTIRTQKRHP

-410 SREWELVLEPF
+410 SREWELVIEPF

-430 SEKTGRLSLNI
+430 AEKTGRLSLNI

-451 LKRYKRITGNS
+451 LKRYKRITNRE
-462 IRCLNRDLNF
+462 ITCLNRGDLDLNQIF

>member
-1 MQRRRRWRSRGSTFL
+1 
-16 RRKNRNLKVKRDH
+16 
-29 KSDLF
+29 
-34 IFFKA
+34 
-39 MLQNIPVDQLIPYE
+39 MLQHIPIDQLIPYE
-53 RNNKIHTE
+53 RNNKIHD
-61 EQVKKIAK
+61 EQQIKKIAK

-79 ILVDENF
+79 ILIDENNI
-86 VILAGHWRLAA
+86 ILAWHWRLAA
-97 AQKLKMKEVPVIQYT
+97 AKKLKLKEVPVIQYT
-112 DLTEEQKKKYRLLDN
+112 DLTEDQKKKYRLLDN
-127 RLSDL
+127 RLADL

-140 RIELQELNDERLN
+140 KLELQELNDERMN
-153 GLFEE
+153 DLFSE

-183 EIQEWDI
+183 KIQEWDI

-195 KAGHHYLICGDST
+195 NAGHHYLICGDST
-208 KTETYEKLVT
+208 KSETYEKLVT

-265 FHALTTALKPTAP
+265 FHALSTALKSSAP

-313 NHVWASYKSKHEPFF
+313 NHIGAAYKSKHEPFF
-328 YAKLKGQEIPRYW
+328 YARMKGADIPRYG
-341 SELYEETVR
+341 SEIYEETVR

-362 ILKVLKKAKEA
+362 ILQAFKKAKEA
-373 EKEGLTTIRTQKRHP
+373 EKEGYTTIWSQKRHP

-430 SEKTGRLSLNI
+430 AEKTGRLSLNI

-451 LKRYKRITGNS
+451 LKRYKRITGKS
-462 IRCLNRDLNF
+462 VRCLSRELNLILT

>member
-1 MQRRRRWRSRGSTFL
+1 
-16 RRKNRNLKVKRDH
+16 
-29 KSDLF
+29 
-34 IFFKA
+34 
-39 MLQNIPVDQLIPYE
+39 MLQNIPLDQLIPYE
-53 RNNKIHTE
+53 RNNKIHDA
-61 EQVKKIAK
+61 EQVKQIAK

-79 ILVDENF
+79 IIVDENR

-132 SEYDLENL
+132 SEYDLDNL
-140 RIELQELNDERLN
+140 KLELQELNDERLN

-173 DEAPLPPEIT
+173 DEAPEVQPDPIV
-183 EIQEWDI
+183 QEWDI
-190 FVMEW
+190 FELEG
-195 KAGHHYLICGDST
+195 KNGKHYLICGDST
-208 KTETYEKLVT
+208 KSETYTKLT
-218 LAGKKADLLFTD
+218 ELAGKKADLLFTD

-242 KTSNGILND
+242 KTSNGIMND

-257 FLFFLQDT
+257 FLFFLEDV
-265 FHALTTALKPTAP
+265 FNAITTATKESTP
-278 MYIFHASKTQRE
+278 MYIFHASRTQMWFE
-290 FQNAMEEN
+290 QAMMGA

-328 YAKLKGQEIPRYW
+328 YAKKKGQEIPRYW
-341 SELYEETVR
+341 SEIYEETVR
-350 ESPDRTQKTEKE
+350 DNPERYKKSDKE
-362 ILKVLKKAKEA
+362 ILQAIKRAKEA
-373 EKEGLTTIRTQKRHP
+373 EAEGFTTIRTQKRHP

-430 SEKTGRLSLNI
+430 SEKAGRISLNI

-451 LKRYKRITGNS
+451 IKRFKRITKGKVTC
-462 IRCLNRDLNF
+462 INRDNLDLNQIF

>member
-1 MQRRRRWRSRGSTFL
+1 
-16 RRKNRNLKVKRDH
+16 
-29 KSDLF
+29 
-34 IFFKA
+34 
-39 MLQNIPVDQLIPYE
+39 MLQNIPLDQLIPYE

-140 RIELQELNDERLN
+140 KFELQELNDEWMN
-153 GLFEE
+153 DLFSE

-173 DEAPLPPEIT
+173 DEAPAVQPDPIV
-183 EIQEWDI
+183 QEWDI
-190 FVMEW
+190 FELEG
-195 KAGHHYLICGDST
+195 KNGKHYLICGDST
-208 KTETYEKLVT
+208 KIETYTKLT
-218 LAGKKADLLFTD
+218 ELAGKKADLLFTD

-242 KTSNGILND
+242 KTSNGIMND

-265 FHALTTALKPTAP
+265 FNALSTALNSTAP

-313 NHVWASYKSKHEPFF
+313 NHIGAAYKSKHEPFF
-328 YAKLKGQEIPRYW
+328 YARMKGADIPWYGSEI
-341 SELYEETVR
+341 YEETVR

-362 ILKVLKKAKEA
+362 ILQAFKKAKEA

-410 SREWELVLEPF
+410 SREWEVVLEPF

-451 LKRYKRITGNS
+451 LKRFKRITKGKVTC
-462 IRCLNRDLNF
+462 INRDLNF